1 MLFIAC
7 RKEKKYNISNKNKK
21 KKSKSKSNSKKDNGK
36 HIIIEQSETNW
47 NKWNDLVFHW
57 GGHWANF

>member
-7 RKEKKYNISNKNKK
+7 RKEKRYNISNKDKK
-21 KKSKSKSNSKKDNGK
+21 KKSKSKSKKDNGK
-36 HIIIEQSETNW
+36 HIRIEQSETNW
-47 NKWNDLVFHW
+47 NKWNDLAFHW